1 MRSGLRFVVA
11 VACVLGLQAV
21 VSCVDVEARTS
32 LFCREHPAICDA
44 DAGAHDGGDAG
55 DGGLDGGDDAGD
67 AGPGGGDD
75 AGDAGPGGG
84 DDAGDA
90 GPGGGDDAGPDAGRP
105 RWDRAGTP
113 NTARTGHTATL
124 LADGRVLV
132 VGGFSNSSGTGALT
146 SVEIYDPN
154 NGGSWT
160 PLPPLQVSRGDH
172 TATLISG
179 GKVLVVGG
187 RSGATPTKSVELY
200 DPDSGPSPRPDL
212 PIPAR
217 ASHGAVLLPDGDEVL
232 VMGGGANAGTGFSDS
247 ARYRVFGGTWSTGSG
262 SMRTERNVLSVTM
275 VLNRVFAVG
284 GYNLNRTES
293 SYDVYTP
300 GTGWSPVGG
309 PLLERRH
316 AHAAAVIG
324 QGELTAQL
332 LVTGGKRGDGSG
344 SVIASAA
351 AEVIPTEEGS
361 GNVSI
366 PMEVMFDA
374 RFAHTATTLTSGD
387 VLVVG
392 GSEADYDSLSS
403 VELFD
408 SNLLAWV
415 LRPAL
420 TTARAGHTATLLDDG
435 SVLVIG
441 GHGSNGAAL
450 RSAERYWP

>member
-1 MRSGLRFVVA
+1 MRTGMRFVVA

-21 VSCVDVEARTS
+21 VSCVDVEERTS
-32 LFCREHPAICDA
+32 RFCREHPEICDA
-44 DAGAHDGGDAG
+44 DAGAHDAG
-55 DGGLDGGDDAGD
+55 DAGD
-67 AGPGGGDD
+67 AGPDGGVD
-75 AGDAGPGGG
+75 AGDAGPDGGP
-84 DDAGDA
+84 DAGDA
-90 GPGGGDDAGPDAGRP
+90 GPDGGPDAGRP
-105 RWDRAGTP
+105 RWDAAGTP

-132 VGGFSNSSGTGALT
+132 VGGFSNASGTGALT
-146 SVEIYDPN
+146 SVELYDPR

-160 PLPPLQVSRGDH
+160 SLPPLQVARGEH

-187 RSGATPTKSVELY
+187 RAGATPTKSVELY
-200 DPDSGPSPRPDL
+200 DPASGTSPRPDL
-212 PIPAR
+212 PISAR

-232 VMGGGANAGTGFSDS
+232 VMGGGANGETGLGDS
-247 ARYRVFGGTWSTGSG
+247 ARYAVFGGTWSTGSG
-262 SMRTERNVLSVTM
+262 SMRAERNVLSVTM

-284 GYNLNRTES
+284 GYNASRTEG

-300 GTGWSPVGG
+300 GEGWSVAGG
-309 PLLERRH
+309 PLLEPRH

-324 QGELTAQL
+324 QGEAAAQL
-332 LVTGGKRGDGSG
+332 LITGGKRGDGAG
-344 SVIASAA
+344 SVIALSST
-351 AEVIPTEEGS
+351 ELIPTEEGS
-361 GNVSI
+361 GNTPI
-366 PMEVMFDA
+366 PMDAMFDA
-374 RFAHTATTLTSGD
+374 RFAHTATTLKSGD

-392 GSEADYDSLSS
+392 GSEADYDSLST

-408 SNLLAWV
+408 SNQLEWV

-420 TTARAGHTATLLDDG
+420 PTARAGHTATLLDDG

-450 RSAERYWP
+450 KSAERYWP